1 MRLVLPL
8 VAVASSLL
16 ANGCCSSCGTC
27 KMFSCSQKPAAAD
40 VASTTSTAPKATVAA
55 KTPRTDA
62 AVQQVGAVQPP
73 ATKSFSTPATKPST
87 AQPMLPDSPPSA
99 KINIPAPPA
108 TATLSQR
115 EASLPTPGQIA
126 AQKNSPS
133 LPALPA
139 GTEEESASTGPT
151 PVASSRQNLSW
162 TPSMPPRTA
171 SSNRSN

>member
-40 VASTTSTAPKATVAA
+40 VASTNSSTPNTTVAA
-55 KTPRTDA
+55 KTPRTDSA
-62 AVQQVGAVQPP
+62 IQQVGATQP
-73 ATKSFSTPATKPST
+73 TTTRSFSTPATKPT
-87 AQPMLPDSPPSA
+87 AMQPTLPDSPPSA
-99 KINIPAPPA
+99 KITVPAPPA
-108 TATLSQR
+108 SATLSQR
-115 EASLPTPGQIA
+115 EPGLPTPGQIA
-126 AQKNSPS
+126 AQKSNPS

-139 GTEEESASTGPT
+139 GMEEESTVSSPT

-162 TPSMPPRTA
+162 TPSMPPRST
-171 SSNRSN
+171 STGRSN

>member
-1 MRLVLPL
+1 RTARHFM
-8 VAVASSLL
+8 
-16 ANGCCSSCGTC
+16 
-27 KMFSCSQKPAAAD
+27 
-40 VASTTSTAPKATVAA
+40 TAPSTRRSQARNSYGVFP
-55 KTPRTDA
+55 TPADRIT
-62 AVQQVGAVQPP
+62 
-73 ATKSFSTPATKPST
+73 FITPATKPST